1 MTKDDVERKLKML
14 GSWQKREEYLIYQI
28 TEIEAEKYKIKGRKD
43 LAEHLVKIEEK
54 LEIINQE
61 LEQSI
66 PEMAEIKAA
75 LAVIPEPM
83 SKLLRMRYVEGKE
96 WFKVAMEIDYS
107 EAYVR
112 KELKDRALQMVADLI
127 DGIL

>member
-1 MTKDDVERKLKML
+1 
-14 GSWQKREEYLIYQI
+14 
-28 TEIEAEKYKIKGRKD
+28 
-43 LAEHLVKIEEK
+43 
-54 LEIINQE
+54 
-61 LEQSI
+61 
-66 PEMAEIKAA
+66 MAEIKAA

-83 SKLLRMRYVEGKE
+83 SKLLRMRYIERKE

-127 DGIL
+127 DGTL